1 MSRFWRT
8 WTIGW
13 CWAVGLFGVILAAS
27 AFEATRGPTRLLF
40 GLLNNRVAFDPDAHA
55 QFSLAVLGAVTVGWS
70 LTLLAAVQ
78 GAHQLGDQAR
88 SVWMLVTGSLVVW
101 YVIDTALSL
110 ATGFGLNAIPNTIF
124 LAAFLLPIICSGV
137 LKAPSREGAAS
148 PGRAW

>member
-8 WTIGW
+8 WMIGW
-13 CWAVGLFGVILAAS
+13 CWAVGVFGVVLGAS

-40 GLLNNRVAFDPDAHA
+40 GLLNGSVAFDPDAHT

-78 GAHQLGDQAR
+78 AAHQLGDQAR
-88 SVWMLVTGSLVVW
+88 SVWILVTSSLVVW

-110 ATGFGLNAIPNTIF
+110 ATGFGLNAIPNTTF
-124 LAAFLLPIICSGV
+124 LVMFLLPIICSGV
-137 LKAPSREGAAS
+137 LKSRAGAAS
-148 PGRAW
+148 PGRA